1 MTAASAWEQVLDYSN
16 RANPYPFHAELRRT
30 PVTKL
35 PDGTYVVST
44 YAEIASL
51 LHDPRVSSDISR
63 NPAAAAAGA
72 IGDDV
77 DGPGMSPTF
86 LSMDPPDHD
95 RFRRIAMRH
104 FGPPTTPGRVAG
116 MEVRMREI
124 VAELIDGMA
133 DRNRIDVVDDLA
145 YPLPVTV
152 ICELLGVP
160 PGDERRF
167 RVWVDVALQ
176 STDPGLDP
184 ETQQKK
190 RAEAGTE
197 LGAFMEE
204 LVEAHRKS
212 PGNDLLSAMATDD
225 GPEGRMP
232 AEQLVSTGLLLLI
245 AGHETTVNLIS
256 NGALTL
262 LRHPHQLQ
270 RLRSDPDLAIP
281 MVEELLRYEPPVH
294 FVPFRTALDDIDIA
308 GTTIPAG
315 SSLTLLLAAGNRD
328 PAHVT
333 DPDLFIPERRN
344 NQHLGFGG
352 GIHLCF
358 GAPLARLEAQIALA
372 EFAGRI
378 RNPRLVADPPPYR
391 PSPFLRGPSHLPLD
405 IDGVAGKEHGR
416 PGPGPP
422 PPTPAESHPSRA
434 GTDAQAGPTRGL
446 PR

>member
-1 MTAASAWEQVLDYSN
+1 MSQASSWEQSLDYSN
-16 RANPYPFHAELRRT
+16 RANPYPFYAELRKT
-30 PVTKL
+30 PVTRL
-35 PDGTYVVST
+35 PDGTYVVSG

-51 LHDPRVSSDISR
+51 LHDPRVSSDINR
-63 NPAAAAAGA
+63 NPAAVAAGAAAGDN
-72 IGDDV
+72 G

-95 RFRRIAMRH
+95 KFRRIAMRH

-116 MEVRMREI
+116 LEPRMTEI
-124 VAELIDGMA
+124 VTDLIDNMA
-133 DRNRIDVVDDLA
+133 GRRRIDVVDDLA

-160 PGDERRF
+160 PGDEHRF
-167 RVWVDVALQ
+167 RVWVDVAVQ

-190 RAEAGTE
+190 RAEAGAE
-197 LGAFMEE
+197 LRSFMEE
-204 LVEAHRKS
+204 LVEAHRKA

-245 AGHETTVNLIS
+245 AGHETTVNLIA

-262 LRHPHQLQ
+262 LRHPHELQ
-270 RLRSDPDLAIP
+270 RLRNDPGLAIP

-294 FVPFRTALDDIDIA
+294 FVPFRTALDDIDVA
-308 GTTIPAG
+308 GTIIPAG
-315 SSLTLLLAAGNRD
+315 ASFTLLLAAGNRD

-333 DPDLFIPERRN
+333 DPDLFIPDRRN

-352 GIHLCF
+352 GVHLCF
-358 GAPLARLEAQIALA
+358 GAPLARLEAQIALT
-372 EFAGRI
+372 EFASRI
-378 RNPRLVADPPPYR
+378 ENPRLVADPPSYR
-391 PSPFLRGPSHLPLD
+391 PSPFLRGPSHLPMD
-405 IDGVAGKEHGR
+405 IDGIAGKEHDRAALITIADAGR
-416 PGPGPP
+416 IPDPP
-422 PPTPAESHPSRA
+422 C
-434 GTDAQAGPTRGL
+434 
-446 PR
+446 

>member
-1 MTAASAWEQVLDYSN
+1 MTHPSSWEQILDYSN
-16 RANPYPFHAELRRT
+16 RGNPYPLYDELRKT
-30 PVTKL
+30 PVTRL
-35 PDGTYVVST
+35 PDGSYLVST
-44 YAEIASL
+44 YAEIAAL

-63 NPAAAAAGA
+63 NPAAAAAGVA
-72 IGDDV
+72 GDDGN
-77 DGPGMSPTF
+77 DGNGVGLRPTF

-95 RFRRIAMRH
+95 KFRRITMRH

-116 MEVRMREI
+116 MEARMVEI
-124 VAELIDGMA
+124 VADLVDKMA
-133 DRNRIDVVDDLA
+133 ARSRIDVVDDLA

-160 PGDERRF
+160 PGDEQRF

-190 RAEAGTE
+190 RAEAGKE
-197 LGAFMEE
+197 LRAFMEE
-204 LVEAHRKS
+204 LVETHRQA
-212 PGNDLLSAMATDD
+212 PGHDLLSAMATDD

-232 AEQLVSTGLLLLI
+232 DEQLVSTGLLLLI

-262 LRHPHQLQ
+262 LRHPAELQ
-270 RLRSDPDLAIP
+270 RLRNDPDLAIP

-315 SSLTLLLAAGNRD
+315 ASLTLVLAAGNRD

-333 DPDLFIPERRN
+333 EPDRFIPDRRH

-352 GIHLCF
+352 GVHLCF
-358 GAPLARLEAQIALA
+358 GAPLARLEAQIALT
-372 EFAGRI
+372 EFAR
-378 RNPRLVADPPPYR
+378 RVENPRLVSDPPPYR
-391 PSPFLRGPSHLPLD
+391 PSPFLRAPSHLWMD
-405 IDGVAGKEHGR
+405 IDGIA
-416 PGPGPP
+416 
-422 PPTPAESHPSRA
+422 AN
-434 GTDAQAGPTRGL
+434 AGPNFPPAGPL
-446 PR
+446 

>member
-1 MTAASAWEQVLDYSN
+1 MSQASSWEQILDYSN
-16 RANPYPFHAELRRT
+16 RANPYPFYAELRRT
-30 PVTKL
+30 PVTRL
-35 PDGTYVVST
+35 PDGTYLVST
-44 YAEIASL
+44 YAEIARL

-72 IGDDV
+72 AGDDG

-95 RFRRIAMRH
+95 KFRRIAMRH
-104 FGPPTTPGRVAG
+104 FGPPTTPGRVAAL
-116 MEVRMREI
+116 EPRMTEI
-124 VAELIDGMA
+124 VTELIDNMA
-133 DRNRIDVVDDLA
+133 GRTRTDVVDDLA

-160 PGDERRF
+160 PGDEHRF

-190 RAEAGTE
+190 RAEAGKE
-197 LGAFMEE
+197 LRSFMED
-204 LVEAHRKS
+204 LVEVHRRA
-212 PGNDLLSAMATDD
+212 PGTDLLSAMAADD

-232 AEQLVSTGLLLLI
+232 SEQLVGTGLLLLI
-245 AGHETTVNLIS
+245 AGHETTVNLIA

-262 LRHPHQLQ
+262 LRHPNELM
-270 RLRSDPDLAIP
+270 RLRNDPDLVIP

-294 FVPFRTALDDIDIA
+294 FVPFRTALDDIDVD

-315 SSLTLLLAAGNRD
+315 SSFTLLLAAGNRD
-328 PAHVT
+328 PAHAT
-333 DPDLFIPERRN
+333 DPDLFIPERPN

-358 GAPLARLEAQIALA
+358 GAPLARLEAQIALTA
-372 EFAGRI
+372 FATRLE
-378 RNPRLVADPPPYR
+378 NPRLVSDPPPYR
-391 PSPFLRGPSHLPLD
+391 PSPFLRGPSHLLID
-405 IDGVAGKEHGR
+405 IDGIAAR
-416 PGPGPP
+416 
-422 PPTPAESHPSRA
+422 R
-434 GTDAQAGPTRGL
+434 
-446 PR
+446 